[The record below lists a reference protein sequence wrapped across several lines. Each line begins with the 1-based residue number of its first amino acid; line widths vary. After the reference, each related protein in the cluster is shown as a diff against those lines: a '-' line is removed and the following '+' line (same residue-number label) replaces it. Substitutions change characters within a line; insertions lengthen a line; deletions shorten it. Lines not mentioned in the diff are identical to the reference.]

1 MKENSTDKISLK
13 VLAIVFVVIFA
24 VSGFA
29 YIYNYKTLNN
39 LTRKKM
45 NVERRLKR
53 IKSEVE
59 DLLIQK
65 QKLLAQDRIEK
76 IATSELGLVPNKSVN
91 EKISVDK
98 RELDYIKKIVKSK
111 YE

>member
-1 MKENSTDKISLK
+1 MNKNSNEKISLK
-13 VLAIVFVVIFA
+13 VLTIVFVLIFA
-24 VSGFA
+24 ISGFA

-45 NVERRLKR
+45 TVERRLKR

-65 QKLLAQDRIEK
+65 QKLLAQDRIED
-76 IATSELGLVPNKSVN
+76 IATFELGLIPNKSVN
-91 EKISVDK
+91 EKIRIDK
-98 RELDYIKKIVKSK
+98 KELDYIKKIVKSK